1 MRKRE
6 RKAGKNSASEEKKSV
21 LGLKARRIT
30 GNVAAETALI
40 ILSVIWLI
48 PIVWIILQAFRK
60 EPGFISY
67 TFFPKGLTFDN
78 FVHLFTET
86 EQMKFGKWFGNTL
99 LVAVC
104 SCVLSTLITLMVA
117 YAMSRFRFK
126 MRKPF
131 MKIALVLGMFPG
143 FMSMIAVYYI
153 LQALHLD
160 GQLVSLILVYSGG
173 AGLGFYVA
181 KGFFDTISKSLDEAA
196 RLDGATSWQV
206 FWKITVPLSKPIIV
220 YTALMAFISP
230 WSDYI
235 FAQVI
240 LGTNRDQWTV
250 AVGLY
255 DLLNQQGTR
264 NSLFPCIAAGF
275 VFVALPVVILF
286 ICLQR
291 YYVEGITG
299 GATKG

>member
-1 MRKRE
+1 M
-6 RKAGKNSASEEKKSV
+6 KKV
-21 LGLKARRIT
+21 GLKARRIT
-30 GNVAAETALI
+30 GNVIAEIALI
-40 ILSVIWLI
+40 VLALIWLV
-48 PIVWIILQAFRK
+48 PIVWIVLQAFRG
-60 EPGFISY
+60 ELGAITY
-67 TFFPKGLTFDN
+67 TFFPKELTFDN
-78 FVHLFTET
+78 FVRLFKDTL
-86 EQMKFGKWFGNTL
+86 FVRWFGNTL

-131 MKIALVLGMFPG
+131 MKIALILGMFPG
-143 FMSMIAVYYI
+143 FMSMVAVYYI
-153 LQALHLD
+153 LKAFHLD

-181 KGFFDTISKSLDEAA
+181 KGFFDTISTSLDEAA

-206 FWKITVPLSKPIIV
+206 FWKIIVPLSKPIIV

-230 WSDYI
+230 WSDFI
-235 FAQVI
+235 FAKVI
-240 LGTNRDQWTV
+240 LGTNRAQYTV
-250 AVGLY
+250 AIGLFEFL
-255 DLLNQQGTR
+255 DTTHK
-264 NSLFPCIAAGF
+264 STMFTCFAAGSIL
-275 VFVALPVVILF
+275 VAVPVVLLF
-286 ICLQR
+286 IFLQR